1 MSIPYWQL
9 SSVYFFYFAILGAT
23 NPYWGLY
30 LQSLG
35 FNAEQ
40 IGSLMAL
47 FIATKLIAPNIWSY
61 WADRSGRYERVMQLG
76 AVLTPVCFVGVF
88 WADQFWLM
96 VAVMA
101 LYSFFWNAILPQYE
115 VITLRVLKGQEER
128 YSQIRL
134 WGSVGFIL
142 AVAGLGWWLDYVP
155 VSTLPAAILLIMLAM
170 AIVSFAVTGVIKTDQ
185 LSAQKTEPEQGV
197 ISWLIKPHI
206 VCFLLAVLLMQASH
220 GPYYTFFSI
229 FMEQYGYSRTV
240 IGLLWALGVFAEVLL
255 FLLMHKLLKR
265 VNAEIILLVSL
276 LLASVRWWFTG
287 LYPDSF
293 YVMLLLQCLHA
304 ATFGSF
310 HAASIDL
317 VRRLFPACHSG
328 QGQAAYTSVGFGI
341 GGALGAWGSG
351 LIWQY
356 FSAEVSFQVA
366 SVTSG
371 IAALILFLSLYT
383 QRSAW
388 VAAK

>member
-47 FIATKLIAPNIWSY
+47 FIATKLIAPNVWSY
-61 WADRSGRYERVMQLG
+61 WADKSGRYERVMQLG
-76 AVLTPVCFVGVF
+76 AVLTPICFVGVF
-88 WADQFWLM
+88 WTDQFWFM

-115 VITLRVLKGQEER
+115 VITLRALKGQEER

-142 AVAGLGWWLDYVP
+142 AVAGLGWWLDYAP
-155 VSTLPAAILLIMLAM
+155 VSTLPMAILVIMFAM
-170 AIVSFAVTGVIKTDQ
+170 AIVSFTVSGQMTVDRK
-185 LSAQKTEPEQGV
+185 SEQKNNAEQG
-197 ISWLIKPHI
+197 IMYWLLKPHI

-255 FLLMHKLLKR
+255 FLLMHKLLRWVK
-265 VNAEIILLVSL
+265 AEIILLVSL
-276 LLASVRWWFTG
+276 VLASVRWWFIG
-287 LYPDSF
+287 LYPESF

-310 HAASIDL
+310 HAASIAL
-317 VRRLFPACHSG
+317 IHRLFPARHSG

-356 FSAEVSFQVA
+356 FSAETSFQVA

-371 IAALILFLSLYT
+371 IAALIFFLSLYT

-388 VAAK
+388 AVAE